1 MTSARSARCGNR
13 IIAPRNG
20 VLNNAPQQRLV
31 SSLRKS
37 NKFFYNALTRAGV
50 VAPAA
55 VKEVNYDL
63 RSAFRVS
70 LIFSLPL
77 PDGALY

>member
-1 MTSARSARCGNR
+1 MTSARSSHCDNAA
-13 IIAPRNG
+13 IAPCNG

-31 SSLRKS
+31 SSLRKF
-37 NKFFYNALTRAGV
+37 NNFVLNALTRAGV

-55 VKEVNYDL
+55 VKEVKYDL
-63 RSAFRVS
+63 RSTFRVS